1 MTQAQTQQQQTAAIV
16 PPPEKVGNA
25 PITPVAPTAANN
37 GLYDVKTTAVPPA
50 TTTATPAPTVSY
62 DPRPEALVEN
72 RIQNLMDPNSAV
84 NRKAIGVSQQ
94 LAAQRGLQSS
104 SIAAEAGT
112 SALIDSAR
120 QIASQ
125 DATTYAAMQGQ
136 NQQYNQ
142 NWNLNQSNQLFQ
154 SGENTK
160 SREFQQQMQDLQYK
174 QQLGLLDKQQ
184 TLQLQQ
190 METQARLTNERD
202 LLQQKFQAGENTKSR
217 EFQQQMQD
225 LQYKQQLGVLDKQQ
239 TLQLQQ
245 METQAR
251 IANDRDAL
259 QQKYQKELATINNDQ
274 RWKETLFNAAQ
285 QQDVIAKQL
294 NQQQQGQYADAQ
306 TKIMASVAEAIGQ
319 AMSNPNMTAQQQQNV
334 IDQMRDVYK
343 QQQASLTVIFGAQ
356 AQNNATGATSAPPAT
371 GVAPPQQPIPSP
383 QTGGGYPAGGLYDNV
398 GQPVERPVELPVDRV
413 FER

>member
-1 MTQAQTQQQQTAAIV
+1 MNQTQQQQAAVIV

-25 PITPVAPTAANN
+25 PITPVTPTAANN

-50 TTTATPAPTVSY
+50 TTTATPAPAVTY

-84 NRKAIGVSQQ
+84 NRKAIGISQQ

-142 NWNLNQSNQLFQ
+142 NWNLNQSNQMFQ

-174 QQLGLLDKQQ
+174 QQLGILDKQQ
-184 TLQLQQ
+184 
-190 METQARLTNERD
+190 A
-202 LLQQKFQAGENTKSR
+202 
-217 EFQQQMQD
+217 
-225 LQYKQQLGVLDKQQ
+225 
-239 TLQLQQ
+239 LQLQQ

-251 IANDRDAL
+251 IVADREAM
-259 QQKYQKELATINNDQ
+259 QQKYQTELATINNDQ

-285 QQDVIAKQL
+285 QQDIIAKQL

-306 TKIMASVAEAIGQ
+306 TKIMTSAAEAIGQ
-319 AMSNPNMTAQQQQNV
+319 AMSNPNMTAQQQQAV
-334 IDQMRDVYK
+334 VDQMRDIFK
-343 QQQASLTVIFGAQ
+343 QQQASLNVIFGAQ
-356 AQNNATGATSAPPAT
+356 AQANTSAPAT
-371 GVAPPQQPIPSP
+371 GVAPPQQPIPPP
-383 QTGGGYPAGGLYDNV
+383 QTGGGYPAGGLYNNV
-398 GQPVERPVELPVDRV
+398 GQPVERTI
-413 FER
+413 ER